1 MMCLKGD
8 DSLDEIN
15 ETLDITR
22 LLEDIPNKKNDA
34 NPENK

>member
-8 DSLDEIN
+8 DSLDEVK

-22 LLEDIPNKKNDA
+22 LLEDIPSYLNDA